1 LRLLKDIES
10 NFIFT
15 MQVYSKYCVML
26 AYDNSSKSI
35 NQIYFPLMM
44 GYRFSLSPIADLAFY
59 ACTYHNYGYS
69 HNSMSIITTPSYFL
83 LP

>member
-59 ACTYHNYGYS
+59 ACTYLN
-69 HNSMSIITTPSYFL
+69 ITITYQNM
-83 LP
+83 